1 MKKKTYGARDVKSF
15 KMNGQEF
22 LEIANF
28 NDGSETNIFK
38 WNGNYF
44 VSFQS
49 IRTYLAIA
57 WYPFVMCGQ
66 TFLGVANNNG
76 KSVVYQATGSRLV
89 KYQGLINIKYQ
100 EISTQGAHGITSFV
114 HRGHTYLAVGN
125 ALSCKGEFN
134 INSKVYKLI

>member
-1 MKKKTYGARDVKSF
+1 MKSF

-100 EISTQGAHGITSFV
+100 EFSTQGAHGMTSFV
-114 HRGHTYLAVGN
+114 HRGHTYLVVAN
-125 ALSCKGEFN
+125 ALSAGKGEFN
-134 INSKVYKLI
+134 INSTVYKLN